1 MTIKKQAYGSIFL
14 FSCTILFLVFFSK
27 NVCAAPLEQIMVLK
41 SAVLLK
47 SVVGIVFIMGGFGLV
62 GLTVGA
68 LFGRIKWRW
77 AACLALGL
85 FIASTA
91 LSIVAYVVDDTWFN
105 WNVALTYDANW
116 TGDSVNVTNE

>member
-1 MTIKKQAYGSIFL
+1 MKTGKTTLNKILIFISVAFISFLYQTGAAY
-14 FSCTILFLVFFSK
+14 
-27 NVCAAPLEQIMVLK
+27 AALEQIMVFK
-41 SAVLLK
+41 SVGLLK

-91 LSIVAYVVDDTWFN
+91 LSIVAYMTDDTWFN

-116 TGDSVNVTNE
+116 TGDSVEVTN

>member
-1 MTIKKQAYGSIFL
+1 MKTGKTALNKILIFISAAFISFLYQTSAAY
-14 FSCTILFLVFFSK
+14 
-27 NVCAAPLEQIMVLK
+27 AALEQIMLLK
-41 SAVLLK
+41 SVGLLK

-91 LSIVAYVVDDTWFN
+91 LSIVAYMTDDTWFN

-116 TGDSVNVTNE
+116 TGDSVEVTN